1 MGLLPA
7 SSFQDYCATL
17 TDPRCPDARNSR
29 HPLRDILLI
38 AVCAVMGGAEGWEDV
53 EESGTAHAQWCAD
66 IFDFPHGIPGH
77 DTFRRVVSRRDP
89 EALTRCF
96 SAWTEALRAAS
107 GGASVSIDG
116 KTLRHSCDR
125 ATGPAAIHRVRA
137 WASANR
143 LVLGP
148 LKVEE
153 QSNAI
158 TAMPKPLTMLD
169 MAGAIVTM
177 DAMGCQQEMA
187 QVIPEQEADD
197 GLARKENHPTLAEE
211 VTQFFDE
218 AKATA
223 VAAITHESHATVDGD
238 HGRIATRRYG
248 ITSAIESLGA
258 KPSWAKWP
266 SIGMVES
273 CRSPPP
279 PPPPR
284 RCATLGEDKAR
295 SRSRPAAAPPARP
308 PARVVSLSPSRRP
321 PPRAPPPRPAPPP
334 PSPPRPA
341 PRPAPSLPPPPPPR
355 AAPRPPPFPS
365 PPPKSGRRCKATRG
379 IVSPL
384 CRRRGAVL
392 QAVRQ
397 HWGIE
402 PALHWVFD
410 VSLHEDAC
418 RMRQDKGAQTFSVLR
433 HIAVNLLRRERRHK
447 RGIQARRKRAGWDQD
462 YLLQVLAG

>member
-1 MGLLPA
+1 M
-7 SSFQDYCATL
+7 
-17 TDPRCPDARNSR
+17 
-29 HPLRDILLI
+29 
-38 AVCAVMGGAEGWEDV
+38 
-53 EESGTAHAQWCAD
+53 
-66 IFDFPHGIPGH
+66 
-77 DTFRRVVSRRDP
+77 
-89 EALTRCF
+89 
-96 SAWTEALRAAS
+96 RAAS

-137 WASANR
+137 LASANR
-143 LVLGP
+143 LVWYP

-158 TAMPKPLTMLD
+158 TAMPKLLTMLD
-169 MAGAIVTM
+169 LAGAIVTM

-238 HGRIATRRYG
+238 HGRSATRRYG

-273 CRSPPP
+273 CREV
-279 PPPPR
+279 
-284 RCATLGEDKAR
+284 GEKVQSDTR
-295 SRSRPAAAPPARP
+295 YC
-308 PARVVSLSPSRRP
+308 LT
-321 PPRAPPPRPAPPP
+321 
-334 PSPPRPA
+334 
-341 PRPAPSLPPPPPPR
+341 SLP
-355 AAPRPPPFPS
+355 AQG
-365 PPPKSGRRCKATRG
+365 GRF
-379 IVSPL
+379 S
-384 CRRRGAVL
+384 